1 MRRVLT
7 VLLVA
12 GLAACA
18 HDFPRPK
25 TIAEMHDLN
34 DWQHQRGEKLYVA
47 LANDVSRI
55 ARRSGRAATLAQL
68 GEAGYECQYGEAH
81 QDYPEPMAV
90 CTRSF
95 ATRACQMDW
104 EVTLTS
110 DPERADSVETT
121 GVDFR
126 RDCVGTAAD
135 WPEPVESAIDSQL
148 APPPALEPEPG

>member
-1 MRRVLT
+1 MKAFLVLA
-7 VLLVA
+7 LAA
-12 GLAACA
+12 GLGACA
-18 HDFPRPK
+18 TDFPKPQ
-25 TIAEMHDLN
+25 TMTEMHDWN

-55 ARRSGRAATLAQL
+55 ARKAGRAATLAQL
-68 GEAGYECQYGEAH
+68 DEAGYACQYGEAH
-81 QDYPEPMAV
+81 ADYPEPMAV

-148 APPPALEPEPG
+148 APAEGPGLSPG